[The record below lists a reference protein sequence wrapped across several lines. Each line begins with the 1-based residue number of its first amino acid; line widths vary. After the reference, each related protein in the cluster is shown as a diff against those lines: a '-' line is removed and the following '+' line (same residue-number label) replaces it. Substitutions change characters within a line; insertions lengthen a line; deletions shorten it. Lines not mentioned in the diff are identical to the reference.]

1 MGNVSQETN
10 TDNFMIGVGE
20 GPRAHQEGTSP
31 SKARMGGFLEEF
43 QEKILKLRENY
54 LGKQTVRN
62 SKDSKKVQNQ
72 LACSKRWRRLCFKIS
87 KFSVA

>member
-10 TDNFMIGVGE
+10 TDNFMIGVGQ

-43 QEKILKLRENY
+43 QEKLLKLRENY

-62 SKDSKKVQNQ
+62 SKDSKES
-72 LACSKRWRRLCFKIS
+72 AR
-87 KFSVA
+87 SVTMFQEMEKTLF

>member
-20 GPRAHQEGTSP
+20 GPRTHQEGTSP

-43 QEKILKLRENY
+43 QEKNLKIEGELF
-54 LGKQTVRN
+54 GKTN
-62 SKDSKKVQNQ
+62 CKK
-72 LACSKRWRRLCFKIS
+72 
-87 KFSVA
+87 